1 MPRDARL
8 SITERSNFGIGIARK
23 TVLVSA
29 LPEGQNAF
37 HNASTGTAGTP
48 ARPAAGT

>member
-1 MPRDARL
+1 MPRDTRRTAA
-8 SITERSNFGIGIARK
+8 ERSNFGIGIARK

-37 HNASTGTAGTP
+37 HNASTGTAGTR